1 MVSSKQSLAEAHAAA
16 ARRAARARVA
26 ALKAGTSAKPVVDAT
41 WAKLMQGCADCQQAA
56 EAAETLDAWRAFAS
70 AAHLLRDAVGIEGD
84 KCEEPGCRTCQPQQ
98 FLFVPQGVVM
108 PPAPPKDEPTP
119 EEIQEYAEWLG
130 MHSPEDDDLRWIA
143 REALKAPLPEHWKPC
158 KTNDGE
164 IYYFNFAT
172 GESVWDHPCD
182 DYYKKLYEEE
192 KGKKARG
199 GSAKRRD
206 SSQKKSSGIQPLS
219 SMLPE
224 SSGPSKVL
232 GKLAPPA
239 PSGLFGGMAVACV
252 YRGCALRSRPSLASS
267 RASAQLQ
274 RRA

>member
-1 MVSSKQSLAEAHAAA
+1 MPTDHALARDVLEKLLEKGVPLSDELVIGCQ
-16 ARRAARARVA
+16 R
-26 ALKAGTSAKPVVDAT
+26 GEP
-41 WAKLMQGCADCQQAA
+41 WAIA
-56 EAAETLDAWRAFAS
+56 ELDRLIRE
-70 AAHLLRDAVGIEGD
+70 HL
-84 KCEEPGCRTCQPQQ
+84 
-98 FLFVPQGVVM
+98 
-108 PPAPPKDEPTP
+108 TP

-199 GSAKRRD
+199 GSAKHAIT
-206 SSQKKSSGIQPLS
+206 SPAYT
-219 SMLPE
+219 
-224 SSGPSKVL
+224 PSPVL
-232 GKLAPPA
+232 GASTRGATRTPNLESASCSYAERVMGKTWSRIRPT
-239 PSGLFGGMAVACV
+239 GLRHG
-252 YRGCALRSRPSLASS
+252 RSLS
-267 RASAQLQ
+267 REM
-274 RRA
+274 